1 MTQVCLGVDA
11 YECFFFQSKEN
22 TGTDENHPS
31 IKGTV
36 PQAINKHHFANN
48 TDLLQALK
56 SIVDVIGLL
65 ESPYTTI
72 ASIYLAMIQLY
83 NLYT

>member
-1 MTQVCLGVDA
+1 MTKVCLGVGA

-22 TGTDENHPS
+22 ARTDENHPS

-36 PQAINKHHFANN
+36 LQAVNKCHFANN
-48 TDLLQALK
+48 TDLLQASK
-56 SIVDVIGLL
+56 PIADAIGLL

-72 ASIYLAMIQLY
+72 ASIYLAM
-83 NLYT
+83 T